1 MKVVID
7 IPEELLKTKKYVDYF
22 GCLSAKLVDV
32 LESGTLL
39 PKGHGRLIDGDY
51 LYKKFKANGI
61 ENIEQ
66 GYLALEMIKD
76 EPTILEA
83 DKG

>member
-1 MKVVID
+1 MIQKFEFNETELKGAYVIKPFMATD
-7 IPEELLKTKKYVDYF
+7 ERGGLLKDYN
-22 GCLSAKLVDV
+22 V
-32 LESGTLL
+32 ET
-39 PKGHGRLIDGDY
+39 
-51 LYKKFKANGI
+51 FKANGI

-83 DKG
+83 DIGETE

>member
-1 MKVVID
+1 M
-7 IPEELLKTKKYVDYF
+7 
-22 GCLSAKLVDV
+22 
-32 LESGTLL
+32 
-39 PKGHGRLIDGDY
+39 RLIDGDY

-83 DKG
+83 DIGETE

>member
-7 IPEELLKTKKYVDYF
+7 ISEEDYGLTCWMKHPEVIF
-22 GCLSAKLVDV
+22 GAYAQAIKNCIP
-32 LESGTLL
+32 L